1 MKPCIDGFLAGCR
14 PFIGVD
20 ASCLH
25 GKYTGQLAL
34 ATGVDGHNWLYHI
47 AYGIFDSETEDN
59 WKWFLENLYAV
70 IGDPPG
76 LVLCSDACKGL
87 EKIIGAVFSQ
97 VENRECMRHLYQNFM
112 KHYSGDVFTEHLYP
126 AARSYTEGLFKWHIQ
141 QIYEFAPGAIDFL
154 ERYHGRIW
162 YRCAFLE
169 ESKYDYLTNNV
180 SESFNAQIKQFKG
193 LHIHELVDRLREFIM
208 EKRYVRKKIAQQW
221 EEGILPSV
229 IKELNLI
236 SKNLKVV
243 KVAVSDEYFAEVTI
257 LDDWNNQKR
266 CTVDL
271 KNHKCS
277 YREWQITGKPCKH
290 ALAWI
295 LSNRGIQIA
304 DYVHEYYS
312 VARFRATY
320 GGRVEPMP
328 DRT

>member
-1 MKPCIDGFLAGCR
+1 
-14 PFIGVD
+14 
-20 ASCLH
+20 
-25 GKYTGQLAL
+25 
-34 ATGVDGHNWLYHI
+34 LYHI
-47 AYGIFDSETEDN
+47 AYGIFYSETEDN
-59 WKWFLENLYAV
+59 WKWFLENLHAV

-87 EKIIGAVFSQ
+87 EKAMWVVFPQ
-97 VENRECMRHLYQNFM
+97 AENRECMRHLYQNFM

-162 YRCAFLE
+162 YRCAFSE
-169 ESKYDYLTNNV
+169 ESKCDYLTNNV
-180 SESFNAQIKQFKG
+180 SESFNGQIKQFKG
-193 LHIHELVDRLREFIM
+193 LHIHELVDRLRELIM
-208 EKRYVRKKIAQQW
+208 EKRYARKKITQQW
-221 EEGILPSV
+221 EEDILPSV

-243 KVAVSDEYFAEVTI
+243 KVAVSDEDFAEVTI

-277 YREWQITGKPCKH
+277 CRE
-290 ALAWI
+290 
-295 LSNRGIQIA
+295 
-304 DYVHEYYS
+304 
-312 VARFRATY
+312 
-320 GGRVEPMP
+320 
-328 DRT
+328 